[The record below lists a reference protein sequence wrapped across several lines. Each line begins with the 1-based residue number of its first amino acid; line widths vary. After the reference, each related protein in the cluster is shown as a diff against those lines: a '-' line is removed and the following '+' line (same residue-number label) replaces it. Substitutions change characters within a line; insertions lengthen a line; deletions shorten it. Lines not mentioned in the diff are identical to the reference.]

1 MMIINDVTSSMNAMH
16 LTNRVD
22 HDKRDMEIDD
32 LQTPKPVDEMEVTI
46 PDGKREMYEIY
57 LEHLSNDATEEM
69 EIYLS
74 IMSDVVGGYENAIQV
89 LVGNK
94 HDMNNCFLVNL
105 TRSELEKL
113 VKLDNERIRGI
124 YPPYKPISSTC
135 L

>member
-1 MMIINDVTSSMNAMH
+1 MH

-22 HDKRDMEIDD
+22 HEKRDMEIDD
-32 LQTPKPVDEMEVTI
+32 LQTPDQVVDEMEVTVS
-46 PDGKREMYEIY
+46 DGKREMYEIY
-57 LEHLSNDATEEM
+57 LEHLSNESTEEM

-105 TRSELEKL
+105 TRSY
-113 VKLDNERIRGI
+113 NEEEGRQMRSFW
-124 YPPYKPISSTC
+124 K
-135 L
+135 